1 MLPNNHEI
9 MEEIKKEIK
18 NYFKT
23 NDNKII
29 TQNLWDSAKAIL
41 FVFWFFFFLIALSGF
56 IRESQVYRGL
66 KSWL

>member
-1 MLPNNHEI
+1 MLLDNQHV

-23 NDNKII
+23 NDNKFI

-41 FVFWFFFFLIALSGF
+41 FGFFWVFFFIALSGF
-56 IRESQVYRGL
+56 IRESQVYGGL
-66 KSWL
+66 KSWH